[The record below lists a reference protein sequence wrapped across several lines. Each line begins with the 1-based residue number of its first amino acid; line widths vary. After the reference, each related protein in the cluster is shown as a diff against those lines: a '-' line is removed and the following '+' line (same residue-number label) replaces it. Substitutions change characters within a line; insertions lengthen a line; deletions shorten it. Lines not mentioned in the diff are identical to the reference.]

1 MVEQQPYIVELQNQ
15 CSKTERKFLH
25 NLFHDRESLNAL
37 SAEMFTHLRPS
48 HFKDAKCSEAYS
60 KIVEYYNAHGKVDYD
75 RLVSKLKDDTYINEI
90 FYSRLTDRIVDSEN
104 LDFFAQQVL
113 DNARRFEFY
122 HRVANFAVRF
132 DENTTEEHWKEEI
145 DAHERQWPEKQ
156 TRLTQF
162 KEITEEISVE
172 IKNPEIQQKDKID
185 YSIRYP
191 KTAEVSPLCKKELLI
206 IGGDTS
212 MGKTAYALNLATSF
226 TKNNYRGIYFLY
238 EGSEK
243 NLGYRYL
250 SDKLEIDSYE
260 LRGTKRLAE
269 KDRHTIPPIIE
280 QMKETLLLCGEC
292 PTVDRLEDLVAFYKK
307 RFDLDFIVVDHMH
320 AMPTRG
326 DLRQAT
332 IEITKGFLNIAKQQD
347 ILIISLAQFR
357 KRENPEAAPT
367 VEALRESSTIYQDAH
382 HVWLLHD
389 PSYYKK
395 DDSLMPTKHINFQEP
410 AQLIIAKNREGSRN
424 ITIPMSYVR
433 KYHRW
438 SEYEQKDLNELK

>member
-1 MVEQQPYIVELQNQ
+1 MIEQTPYIVQLQNL

-37 SAEMFTHLRPS
+37 SSEMFTHLRPS

-60 KIVEYYNAHGKVDYD
+60 KIVEYYRAHGKVDYD
-75 RLVSKLKDDTYINEI
+75 RLVSQLKDDTYINEI

-104 LDFFAQQVL
+104 LDFYGQRVL
-113 DNARRFEFY
+113 DNARRLEFY
-122 HRVANFAVRF
+122 QRAADFALRF
-132 DENTTEEHWKEEI
+132 NEHTTEEQWREEI
-145 DAHERQWPEKQ
+145 DAHERNWPEKQ
-156 TRLTQF
+156 TRLVCLGDVAQ
-162 KEITEEISVE
+162 EIGEEI
-172 IKNPEIQQKDKID
+172 KTPETQNLDGV
-185 YSIRYP
+185 SFEGRYR
-191 KTAEVSPLCKKELLI
+191 KLAAVSPLCKKELVV

-212 MGKTAYALNLATSF
+212 MGKTAFALNLSTEF
-226 TKNNYRGIYFLY
+226 TRSNHQGIYFLY
-238 EGSEK
+238 EGSDR

-260 LRGTKRLAE
+260 LRGTKKLASA
-269 KDRHTIPPIIE
+269 DRTQLPPIIK
-280 QMKETLLLCGEC
+280 QIKENLLLCDEC

-307 RFDLDFIVVDHMH
+307 RFEIDFIVIDHMH
-320 AMPTRG
+320 AMPTSG

-332 IEITKGFLNIAKQQD
+332 IKITKNFVTIAKKHD
-347 ILIISLAQFR
+347 VLVVALAQFR
-357 KRENPEAAPT
+357 KRDNPENAPT

-389 PSYYKK
+389 PSYYEKGEDIAPTRHTNVK
-395 DDSLMPTKHINFQEP
+395 DP

-424 ITIPMSYVR
+424 ITIKMDYIR

-438 SEYEQKDLNELK
+438 SEHVEKNLHEY